1 MTVLLCSQILGF
13 IAKGSYGPI
22 LKVRD
27 VFKDKMFAVKVSS
40 AITVIATLYKNI
52 ESFSCNHFHRFAGFS
67 KVRDFEAWSG
77 GAVER
82 RSYHSGIT
90 PSNLI
95 KVTIL
100 LLYLLLFIVYD
111 SKLWGV

>member
-67 KVRDFEAWSG
+67 SG